1 MRTIKG
7 PSVNRR
13 TAVAGLCATGVF
25 GAYAFAA
32 SSNQQATTGSSTTT
46 TTTTQTSTLATS
58 EMDRWTKMVGSEFT
72 GSGYRLKL
80 MGVQPMNSA
89 GVRPPDVTRDSAF
102 VAVFEVLAGGYMPG
116 DLIYRMSTRNQVL
129 DIFLANANTT
139 QFPRNMNAVFN

>member
-13 TAVAGLCATGVF
+13 GVVAGICATGVF

-32 SSNQQATTGSSTTT
+32 SSNHQTSTTSSTTT
-46 TTTTQTSTLATS
+46 TTTTTSTLATS

-72 GSGYRLKL
+72 GGGYRLKL
-80 MGVQPMNSA
+80 MGVQAMNSS

-116 DLIYRMSTRNQVL
+116 DLIYRLSTRNQVL
-129 DIFLANANTT
+129 DIFLANAFTS